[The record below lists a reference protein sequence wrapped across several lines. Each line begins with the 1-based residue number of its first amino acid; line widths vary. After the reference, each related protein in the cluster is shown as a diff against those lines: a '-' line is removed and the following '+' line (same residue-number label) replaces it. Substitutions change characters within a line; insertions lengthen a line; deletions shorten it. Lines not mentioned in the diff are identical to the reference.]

1 MKKIIL
7 TLMLFLSIA
16 TSAFALD
23 VVPNTV
29 SLNYTNTFGIYQVD
43 HAIVVYNQPDEKST
57 IKQKIVW
64 DSENVIPKSLS
75 LADLFVVYIQKKDLA
90 LMAVTDE
97 TDDWVEVIYNNRTGE
112 KGWIKKD
119 DPYKFNT
126 WVNFYNMYG
135 KKYGLVILNGA
146 PETVYSMYGT
156 PEEGKKVIS
165 TINRPELINLNIIRG
180 NWMLVTVVDAD
191 QTPKTGYIRWRS
203 DDGVKY
209 LFPNLQNNAQ

>member
-43 HAIVVYNQPDEKST
+43 HAIVVYDKPDEKAT

-64 DSENVIPKSLS
+64 TSENVIPKSLS
-75 LADLFVVYIQKKDLA
+75 LTDLFVVYIQKKDLA

-156 PEEGKKVIS
+156 PEEKQKVIS

-180 NWMLVTVVDAD
+180 NWMLVTVLDSD
-191 QTPKTGYIRWRS
+191 QTPKTGYVRWRS